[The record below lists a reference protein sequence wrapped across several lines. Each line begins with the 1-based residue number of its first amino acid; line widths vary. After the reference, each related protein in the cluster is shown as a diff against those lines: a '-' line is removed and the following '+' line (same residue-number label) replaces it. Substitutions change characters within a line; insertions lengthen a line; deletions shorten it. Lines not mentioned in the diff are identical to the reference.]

1 MAGILTKKFNVE
13 GSDRFVQDVKT
24 GNTNYYIFVGKS
36 TPWANDSSP
45 PAANQATSSYDHD
58 VYDNILYGKKVTN
71 TDVIPAIPRYT
82 WTNNT
87 FYAAYDK
94 DDSSLYDKQFF
105 VYNPTSSV
113 KAVFKVIQSGSGNSV
128 IAPAII
134 STAPFKTSDGY
145 IWKYMYSIT
154 DGNMSKFGTTNYI
167 PVTPNSTVISAAI
180 PGSIDAIKVTSPGAG
195 WVTFNTGVLQNVIN
209 ATAVVISSNASSN
222 TNFYVGSSIYFKS
235 GLGSGQIRDV
245 ALYDGTSKQ
254 VTLSPPLDIK
264 TNLSLDNVAGAFEI
278 NDTVTQNLV
287 SLGISSQSGYIQ
299 PGDTITQSNT
309 GATATIVTANSSLLR
324 VKPLSAIEFESGLAV
339 DAGRGTTIGN
349 STVTANTTSNTVTAT
364 GNAAFLTFYTL
375 GDFIKIGTHFQ
386 RITSISNNTVL
397 TVSEPFSAA
406 YTANA
411 HYKVNSAASIASVSN
426 ISANGLISFADVNGV
441 TLTISSPTSIF
452 DQGEIVTQTTSS
464 TNGVV
469 SFANSTKVILTSVV
483 GSGFITSA
491 NITGISSNTTAN
503 VTTVTSNPTVTLSNT
518 VGTFILGSGLLSS
531 SGGTANITSI
541 SLLPNEQTEYII
553 SPKVTINGDG
563 TNAAAYSLVN
573 TATTGIQSIV
583 VFDSGTMYTQA
594 TASVSANPSFGSN
607 ATLKPMISPVQGH
620 GSNSEFELGAQ
631 YTAVSTSFGNS
642 FNEGYNLPGVGEFRI
657 AGLIRDPKFNNVYL
671 TINDYDRVKL
681 GMTGSNTFSLGEV
694 VYQANIATGIVVFSN
709 TSLVELKQVQG
720 TFDNTAVDL
729 TITGLTSATTSLLAN
744 VNVNQFVTLSNSI
757 VRQESTDASGSILS
771 SNSTTL
777 RLTDVSGTFQ
787 SNLVV
792 YDTVSNAY
800 ANVTAVKIANN
811 TKTFS
816 FGYFNQIARVTLS
829 QSTTSFIDDENVEMR
844 TSIGT
849 KIGSG
854 LVYSANNDI
863 DLIITS
869 PSGSFTINERIDQ
882 GTSANGVLIGANSTH
897 LKLTNVRGSFTN
909 TTITGNSSG
918 VTASVTSTD
927 RVLLLADIEGLLA
940 ESTNNYIIGLT
951 SNSVGY
957 VENPNTIV
965 QPNLVRNTGSVL
977 YIENVSPVTRTNIST
992 ETVKLVIKF

>member
-1 MAGILTKKFNVE
+1 
-13 GSDRFVQDVKT
+13 
-24 GNTNYYIFVGKS
+24 
-36 TPWANDSSP
+36 
-45 PAANQATSSYDHD
+45 
-58 VYDNILYGKKVTN
+58 
-71 TDVIPAIPRYT
+71 
-82 WTNNT
+82 
-87 FYAAYDK
+87 
-94 DDSSLYDKQFF
+94 
-105 VYNPTSSV
+105 
-113 KAVFKVIQSGSGNSV
+113 
-128 IAPAII
+128 
-134 STAPFKTSDGY
+134 
-145 IWKYMYSIT
+145 
-154 DGNMSKFGTTNYI
+154 
-167 PVTPNSTVISAAI
+167 
-180 PGSIDAIKVTSPGAG
+180 
-195 WVTFNTGVLQNVIN
+195 
-209 ATAVVISSNASSN
+209 
-222 TNFYVGSSIYFKS
+222 
-235 GLGSGQIRDV
+235 
-245 ALYDGTSKQ
+245 
-254 VTLSPPLDIK
+254 
-264 TNLSLDNVAGAFEI
+264 
-278 NDTVTQNLV
+278 
-287 SLGISSQSGYIQ
+287 
-299 PGDTITQSNT
+299 
-309 GATATIVTANSSLLR
+309 
-324 VKPLSAIEFESGLAV
+324 
-339 DAGRGTTIGN
+339 
-349 STVTANTTSNTVTAT
+349 
-364 GNAAFLTFYTL
+364 
-375 GDFIKIGTHFQ
+375 
-386 RITSISNNTVL
+386 
-397 TVSEPFSAA
+397 
-406 YTANA
+406 
-411 HYKVNSAASIASVSN
+411 
-426 ISANGLISFADVNGV
+426 
-441 TLTISSPTSIF
+441 
-452 DQGEIVTQTTSS
+452 
-464 TNGVV
+464 
-469 SFANSTKVILTSVV
+469 
-483 GSGFITSA
+483 
-491 NITGISSNTTAN
+491 
-503 VTTVTSNPTVTLSNT
+503 
-518 VGTFILGSGLLSS
+518 
-531 SGGTANITSI
+531 
-541 SLLPNEQTEYII
+541 
-553 SPKVTINGDG
+553 
-563 TNAAAYSLVN
+563 
-573 TATTGIQSIV
+573 
-583 VFDSGTMYTQA
+583 
-594 TASVSANPSFGSN
+594 
-607 ATLKPMISPVQGH
+607 MISPVQGH